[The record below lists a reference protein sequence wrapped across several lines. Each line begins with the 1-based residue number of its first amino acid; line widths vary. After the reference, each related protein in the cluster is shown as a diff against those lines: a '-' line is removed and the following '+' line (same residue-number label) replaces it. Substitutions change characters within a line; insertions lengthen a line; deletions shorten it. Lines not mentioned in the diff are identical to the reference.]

1 MTNDATDEEKKR
13 MRQFWLRVLLVLG
26 MLWGGMPFITTPLI
40 FRGPSGPG
48 FDVFA
53 AVFNGL
59 TVLPA
64 CALAFWHRRGAC
76 IWLSLNA
83 ASVAV
88 AVTLTMTRT
97 RHVDLVAL
105 VGAAGPVLLALILDY
120 MELLRWPTALER

>member
-1 MTNDATDEEKKR
+1 MTNDALDEEKKR
-13 MRQFWLRVLLVLG
+13 MRQFWLRVLLALG

-40 FRGPSGPG
+40 FRGMSQPG

-76 IWLSLNA
+76 AWLSLNA
-83 ASVAV
+83 ASVAT
-88 AVTLTMTRT
+88 AVSLTMIRT
-97 RHVDLVAL
+97 RHLDPLAL
-105 VGAAGPVLLALILDY
+105 AGAAGPVLLALILDY
-120 MELLRWPTALER
+120 MELRRWPTALER